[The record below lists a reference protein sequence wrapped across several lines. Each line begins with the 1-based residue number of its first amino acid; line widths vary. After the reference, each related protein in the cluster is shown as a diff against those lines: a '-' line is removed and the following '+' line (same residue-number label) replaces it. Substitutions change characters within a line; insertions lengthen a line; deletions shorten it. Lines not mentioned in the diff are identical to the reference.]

1 MMSID
6 FQVKRKF
13 TLNRGKNLTISWEI
27 RICDSVDLKIVIKK
41 LPCILKCEDETYS
54 KHFLE
59 NFVYLPK
66 NFTPTPY
73 GNH

>member
-13 TLNRGKNLTISWEI
+13 TLKRGKNLTISLEI

-41 LPCILKCEDETYS
+41 FPCILKCEDETYS
-54 KHFLE
+54 KHF
-59 NFVYLPK
+59 
-66 NFTPTPY
+66 
-73 GNH
+73 

>member
-13 TLNRGKNLTISWEI
+13 TWEI

-54 KHFLE
+54 KHF
-59 NFVYLPK
+59 
-66 NFTPTPY
+66 
-73 GNH
+73 

>member
-41 LPCILKCEDETYS
+41 LPCILKCEDKTYS
-54 KHFLE
+54 KHF
-59 NFVYLPK
+59 
-66 NFTPTPY
+66 
-73 GNH
+73 